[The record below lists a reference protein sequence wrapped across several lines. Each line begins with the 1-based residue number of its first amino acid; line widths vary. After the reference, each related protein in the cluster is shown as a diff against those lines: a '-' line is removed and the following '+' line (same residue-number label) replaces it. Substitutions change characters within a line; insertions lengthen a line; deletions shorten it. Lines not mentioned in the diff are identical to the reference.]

1 MISIIEGG
9 RPCLTKLS
17 LCLSEMAE
25 HHNIKQILTQAR
37 DLVRKVQMLIEN
49 K

>member
-1 MISIIEGG
+1 MISIMEAG
-9 RPCLTKLS
+9 RPYLTKLS
-17 LCLSEMAE
+17 LCPSEMAE

>member
-1 MISIIEGG
+1 M
-9 RPCLTKLS
+9 S
-17 LCLSEMAE
+17 LNPIHNGLNNPSVVSEMAE

-37 DLVRKVQMLIEN
+37 DLVCKVQMLIEN